1 MNKTASISAAAAMAA
16 LVLAAG
22 CSKAP
27 KDGPGPDDPGK
38 TGVPGDVSE
47 IPGHDS
53 LAQDTTPKEGPR
65 LLSSEAYLRTY
76 LQIFDG
82 MTPAQVQTAAKQDNL
97 FKAWSDYL
105 RLIGTP
111 DHKRDIP
118 RAPETNALMLATFER
133 IGIAL
138 CDRALQNDWKSAT
151 PVPVEDRRVFAFEQ
165 PADDVS
171 LDQFA
176 SGFDVMH
183 RTFLGYPAK
192 LARTDRVSRFY
203 GLYKDV
209 VAAHDPAKS
218 PKLTAAEAGWAA
230 VCYGLVRHPELH
242 LY

>member
-1 MNKTASISAAAAMAA
+1 MNKTASITAAAMVAA

-27 KDGPGPDDPGK
+27 KDDKNDPGGDK
-38 TGVPGDVSE
+38 GIPGDVSGL
-47 IPGHDS
+47 PGHDG
-53 LAQDTTPKEGPR
+53 LAQDTTPKGGPR
-65 LLSSEAYLRTY
+65 LLPAEAYLRTY

-82 MTPAQVQTAAKQDNL
+82 MTPAEVQTAAKQDNL

-111 DHKRDIP
+111 DYKRDTA

-138 CDRALQNDWKSAT
+138 CDRALQNDWKSQT
-151 PVPVEDRRVFAFEQ
+151 PVPVEQRRVFAFEM
-165 PADDVS
+165 PLEGAT
-171 LDQFA
+171 LAEFA
-176 SGFDVMH
+176 PGFEVMH

-192 LARTDRVSRFY
+192 MARTDRIGRFY
-203 GLYKDV
+203 GLYQDV
-209 VAAHDPAKS
+209 VKAHDPAKS

-242 LY
+242 FY